1 MPTRFAAAI
10 AIAVFLVA
18 STALLALNRGG
29 ERLPLPARAAAQ
41 AALRDGTLAR
51 ELGRHGYDHY
61 RVTRLDSTSD
71 RVAFFDGS
79 RIRAVAAVDRAGRV
93 ENVQLFDPGAP
104 RYGSRTSDSP
114 WVLGLLALCFLLA
127 TLTLP
132 LMSLRTL
139 DVLALLAFGLP
150 IVAGD
155 HQLFALSVLSGYPP
169 LAYLCGRCVWRAARG
184 SGRPAR
190 PSTPLYDRL
199 TARLPRQQSARFL
212 TYAIAAMVLLLGAIA
227 VGSPGAIDVGYAS
240 SAGATLLLHGTLPY
254 GHMPTDV
261 VHGDTYPLLNYIA
274 YIPAAAVSPV
284 RDAFDDTSGAVL
296 VALAAALLVA
306 ATLRRSGP
314 RMVLAWL
321 CFPPVGI
328 AVAAGTND
336 LLLAAAVAGA
346 LTLASRPGRSSL
358 ALAAGAWIKLAP
370 LALLPVW
377 LARTRGR
384 PLLRSA
390 SAVCGLSAL
399 LGAWLLVMGGP
410 GAPGK
415 MTDAVGFQLGRGT
428 LQSAWE
434 LLGANTLGHVFQAA
448 TVAGVVWAAL
458 NARRLAAE
466 PARLVAASG
475 AILAALQLG
484 ASNWTYLY
492 TVWLFPAV
500 ALALFAEQPVRRLD
514 PKRSG

>member
-132 LMSLRTL
+132 LLSLRTL

-184 SGRPAR
+184 AGRPAR
-190 PSTPLYDRL
+190 PSTPLYDHL

-321 CFPPVGI
+321 CFPPVAI

-346 LTLASRPGRSSL
+346 PHRSRAARAAPAWRWRRAPGSSWRPSRCFPSGSPAPAAARCCARRRPSAASARCWAPGCSSWVARARRRRWPTPSAFSSAAARSSRRGTCSAPTRWVMCSRPPPWRAWSGR
-358 ALAAGAWIKLAP
+358 
-370 LALLPVW
+370 
-377 LARTRGR
+377 R
-384 PLLRSA
+384 
-390 SAVCGLSAL
+390 
-399 LGAWLLVMGGP
+399 
-410 GAPGK
+410 
-415 MTDAVGFQLGRGT
+415 
-428 LQSAWE
+428 
-434 LLGANTLGHVFQAA
+434 
-448 TVAGVVWAAL
+448 
-458 NARRLAAE
+458 
-466 PARLVAASG
+466 
-475 AILAALQLG
+475 
-484 ASNWTYLY
+484 
-492 TVWLFPAV
+492 
-500 ALALFAEQPVRRLD
+500 
-514 PKRSG
+514 